1 MSETNYFI
9 ENSAN
14 GDAVARAIGSL
25 YVNSYTCPT
34 EQFYECMMQTDK
46 NVKHNFTM
54 LCLEWFKSLAET
66 KTYDARNE
74 ASVQTAQ
81 RIADEIQYEFLGRQK
96 MAKNG
101 TLPECNFNYRSDGD
115 AVRLLEKYL
124 RLSEDN
130 RAFIYTM
137 LYHVHKTSQQRF
149 SQMCLIWLKK
159 ASELTARRTRYVILA
174 RKAAR
179 HYTRFPFI

>member
-14 GDAVARAIGSL
+14 GDSVARAIGSL

-54 LCLEWFKSLAET
+54 LCLEWFKNLAET
-66 KTYDARNE
+66 KAYDERNE
-74 ASVQTAQ
+74 ASVQTAR
-81 RIADEIQYEFLGRQK
+81 RIADEIKYEFLCRQK

-101 TLPECNFNYRSDGD
+101 VLPECDFNYRSDVD
-115 AVRLLEKYL
+115 AVRLLEKYM

-130 RAFIYTM
+130 GAFIYTM
-137 LYHVHKTSQQRF
+137 LYHVHKTTQQRF

-159 ASELTARRTRYVILA
+159 VSELTAKRARYVILA

>member
-14 GDAVARAIGSL
+14 GDAVANAIGSL

-34 EQFYECMMQTDK
+34 EQFYEYMMLTNK

-54 LCLEWFKSLAET
+54 LCLEWFRILAET
-66 KTYDARNE
+66 KDYDGRNE
-74 ASVQTAQ
+74 ASVQTAR
-81 RIADEIQYEFLGRQK
+81 RIADEIRYEFLGRQK

-101 TLPECNFNYRSDGD
+101 ILPECNFNYRSDAD

-137 LYHVHKTSQQRF
+137 LYNVHKTNQQSF
-149 SQMCLIWLKK
+149 SRMCLTWLKK
-159 ASELTARRTRYVILA
+159 VSELTAKRTRYVILA
-174 RKAAR
+174 RKAVK
-179 HYTRFPFI
+179 HYRYLPLV